1 MLMAFSKREPRMKTI
16 EPEIPAA
23 GRLSAHSGSL
33 YWERWAVNI
42 FAIGA
47 VTAIVVMMLTGAWAQ
62 DWPQRPVTLVIPY
75 PVGGTVDTQA
85 RILGERL
92 WAKLGQ
98 PFVIQNRAGAA
109 GALGTG
115 HVAHANA
122 DGDTLLFASSAQIS
136 SVPKLQAVNYSVD
149 DLIPI
154 SLFSVFPMIL
164 ATNSRIP
171 ANSLKQFVDYVKFR
185 PGKFTYAS
193 GGVGTIA
200 HLVGALF
207 VARTGLDMLHVP
219 YQGGGPAV
227 TGLLGGQVDMYFGNA
242 SELMGFAQDK
252 QVRLIGVSAA
262 QRMRQLPDVPAV
274 DELLP
279 GFELTPWNGLLAPAG
294 TPQTVIDVLAKATS
308 EVAMEPAVIVRLN
321 TLGIDA
327 RGSSSADFVEVIRKE
342 QHVYEEAIKAAGLT
356 GN

>member
-1 MLMAFSKREPRMKTI
+1 MQTT
-16 EPEIPAA
+16 EPEKSTIGHLP
-23 GRLSAHSGSL
+23 AHSAGWMS
-33 YWERWAVNI
+33 WERWKINI
-42 FAIGA
+42 LTIGA
-47 VTAIVVMMLTGAWAQ
+47 VTAGVVMMLTGAWAQ
-62 DWPQRPVTLVIPY
+62 DWPQRPVTLVVPL
-75 PVGGTVDTQA
+75 PPGGTIDTQA

-109 GALGTG
+109 GAVGTAS
-115 HVAHANA
+115 VAHSKA
-122 DGDTLLFASSAQIS
+122 DGYTLLFASSAQIS
-136 SVPKLQAVNYSVD
+136 SVPKLESVNYSPN

-154 SLFSVFPMIL
+154 SLFSTFPMIL
-164 ATNSRIP
+164 ATNSGIP
-171 ANSLKQFVDYVKFR
+171 ANLLKLFVEYVKSR

-219 YQGGGPAV
+219 YQGGGPAMA
-227 TGLLGGQVDMYFGNA
+227 GLMGGHIDMYFGNA
-242 SELMGFAQDK
+242 SELIGYAQNK
-252 QVRLIGVSAA
+252 QFRLIGVSAA

-274 DELLP
+274 SELLP

-294 TPQTVIDVLAKATS
+294 TPQTVIDVLAKAVS
-308 EVAMEPAVIVRLN
+308 EVAKEPAIIERLN

-327 RGSSSADFVEVIRKE
+327 RGSSSAEFVEIIEKE
-342 QHVYEEAIKAAGLT
+342 QHVYDEAIEAAGLKRK
-356 GN
+356 